1 MKMQKIVVSK
11 MTFDDLDTVCKIDK
25 DAFPIPW
32 QKTSFEEE
40 LKNILAT
47 YLVAK
52 LNDKIV
58 GYIGMW
64 FVIDECHITNV
75 AVHSDF
81 RRMGIASELIKHM
94 IKLCDSHGIS
104 YILLEVRANNIPA
117 QKLYE
122 SFGFKSDGIRKGYY
136 KNPDGTYEDAILMTK
151 EF

>member
-1 MKMQKIVVSK
+1 MKMPKIIITK
-11 MTFDDLDTVCKIDK
+11 MTKDDLEAVYEIDK
-25 DAFPIPW
+25 ESFPIPW
-32 QKTSFEEE
+32 QKSSFEEE
-40 LKNILAT
+40 LNNILAT

-52 LNDKIV
+52 IDGQVV

-64 FVIDECHITNV
+64 FVMDECHIMNV
-75 AVHSDF
+75 AVSSKY
-81 RRMGIASELIKHM
+81 RRMGIASKLIKEM
-94 IKLCDSHGIS
+94 FKLCGNHGIS

-122 SFGFKSDGIRKGYY
+122 SLGFKKEGIRKGYY

>member
-1 MKMQKIVVSK
+1 MKMQKIVISK
-11 MTFDDLDTVCKIDK
+11 MAIDDLDGVYEIDRES
-25 DAFPIPW
+25 FPVPW
-32 QKTSFEEE
+32 QKSSFEEE

-64 FVIDECHITNV
+64 FVIDECHITNI
-75 AVHSDF
+75 AVHPEF
-81 RRMGIASELIKHM
+81 RHMGIAKKLVNGM
-94 IKLCDSHGIS
+94 IKLCNTHGIS

-122 SFGFKSDGIRKGYY
+122 SFGFKSDGIRKEYY
-136 KNPDGTYEDAILMTK
+136 KNPDGTYDDAILMTK

>member
-1 MKMQKIVVSK
+1 MKMQEITISK
-11 MTFDDLDTVCKIDK
+11 MTVQDLEDVYEIDK
-25 DAFPIPW
+25 EAFPIPW

-52 LNDKIV
+52 ENNKVI
-58 GYIGMW
+58 GYLGMW
-64 FVIDECHITNV
+64 FVIDECHITNI
-75 AVHSDF
+75 AVHSSY
-81 RRMGIASELIKHM
+81 RRNGIASKLIKEM
-94 IKLCDSHGIS
+94 FKLCNSHGIS

-122 SFGFKSDGIRKGYY
+122 SFGFKSDGIRKNYY

>member
-1 MKMQKIVVSK
+1 MKMQKIIISK
-11 MTFDDLDTVCKIDK
+11 MTADDLDGVYEIDK
-25 DAFPIPW
+25 KSFPIPW
-32 QKTSFEEE
+32 QKSSFEEE

-64 FVIDECHITNV
+64 FVIDECHITNI
-75 AVHSDF
+75 AVHPDF
-81 RRMGIASELIKHM
+81 RNSGIAKKLVDEML
-94 IKLCDSHGIS
+94 KLCNSHGIS
-104 YILLEVRANNIPA
+104 YILLEVRTNNIPA

-122 SFGFKSDGIRKGYY
+122 SFGFKSDGIRKQYY
-136 KNPDGTYEDAILMTK
+136 KNPDGTYDDAILMTK